1 MGLFILTT
9 IALIVCA
16 AINIYDA
23 KQYKEHKY
31 YESIAKSNTDDKYDD
46 KKPIEKVEEKNEI
59 HYSFGGT
66 VEIDDVEYEVKI
78 NRYCEYELVPKKKSD
93 VAILCEEH
101 EKLKKQKEQLEEKK
115 QLEIDR
121 AGVQL
126 TIDDWT
132 KQQAKDKERQKA
144 IDAIKNKDGQISF
157 FNEITEEQI
166 QEQISK
172 NRRKEFDNM
181 TKRHEE
187 LMKRVEESRKRM
199 EELLNKKEIRKILNT
214 EEIKANSTINP
225 LDEPVAETKLH
236 KIMSIS
242 RTINYKG
249 EIEYNART
257 DKYLLVWNPT
267 HFNCPTRK
275 LLKNEFVEGKN
286 LWKKLANQE
295 LADTFMNKCK
305 ELWPIDFS
313 NELDL

>member
-1 MGLFILTT
+1 MATT
-9 IALIVCA
+9 IFLLLMALLVIAIVKREIELKNKSYTQTKEA
-16 AINIYDA
+16 A
-23 KQYKEHKY
+23 
-31 YESIAKSNTDDKYDD
+31 DKYDV

-59 HYSFGGT
+59 HPLFGGT
-66 VEIDDVEYEVKI
+66 IEIDDVEYEVKM

-93 VAILCEEH
+93 VAILCEKY
-101 EKLKKQKEQLEEKK
+101 EKLNKQKEKLEEKK
-115 QLEIDR
+115 QLLLDR

-132 KQQAKDKERQKA
+132 KQQAKDKERQEA

-166 QEQISK
+166 QEQISENK
-172 NRRKEFDNM
+172 RKELDNI

-187 LMKRVEESRKRM
+187 LMKRVEESRRRM
-199 EELLNKKEIRKILNT
+199 EELLNTKEIRKILNT

-225 LDEPVAETKLH
+225 LNEPVAETKLH

-249 EIEYNART
+249 EIEYHART

-267 HFNCPTRK
+267 HFNYPSRK

-295 LADTFMNKCK
+295 LADTFMNKCR
-305 ELWPIDFS
+305 ELWETDFS